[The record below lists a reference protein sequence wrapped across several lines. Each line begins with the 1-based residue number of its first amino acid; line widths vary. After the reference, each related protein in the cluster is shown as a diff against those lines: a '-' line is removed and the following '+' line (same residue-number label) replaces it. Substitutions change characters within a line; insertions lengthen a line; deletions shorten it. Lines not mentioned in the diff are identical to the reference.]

1 MYLTVAEYNTL
12 RAIWRVLELPTH
24 VEIFYV
30 TLHLFITIK
39 FKEFL
44 PVNLMWIKIFIHVK
58 FQRDAILILLCCE
71 RRSAHKTEE
80 TKERINSTVEFY
92 QTLPYPSSYSLQR
105 ILIINESFLFVK
117 VLIRCCD
124 QVPIR
129 ILSKHEWIIVF
140 LYNSSVILLCSIRI
154 LSKHE
159 WTFEFLILISS
170 HYQISVRIL
179 SNHEQVLSCN
189 LSVCLI
195 MIMLYDVLS
204 NNE

>member
-1 MYLTVAEYNTL
+1 
-12 RAIWRVLELPTH
+12 
-24 VEIFYV
+24 
-30 TLHLFITIK
+30 
-39 FKEFL
+39 
-44 PVNLMWIKIFIHVK
+44 MWIKIFIHVK

-80 TKERINSTVEFY
+80 TEERINSTVEFY
-92 QTLPYPSSYSLQR
+92 QTLPYESSGSLQR

-117 VLIRCCD
+117 ARIRSSHE
-124 QVPIR
+124 VPIR

-154 LSKHE
+154 LS
-159 WTFEFLILISS
+159 
-170 HYQISVRIL
+170 
-179 SNHEQVLSCN
+179 NHEQVLRMN

-195 MIMLYDVLS
+195 LIVLYDVLS